1 MIYKVVYYSLS
12 QDIQYSP
19 LWKAKLED
27 CQKRVMIVD
36 GEQGGGL
43 RHIMQ
48 HFSFAPQRFESFAE
62 PRRKYACCINTI
74 AMLLAEIA
82 GDQRH
87 AREVRERATHSLE
100 SMTSQDILETGLA
113 ADFSE
118 VCIRRP
124 T

>member
-1 MIYKVVYYSLS
+1 MLASIS
-12 QDIQYSP
+12 
-19 LWKAKLED
+19 A
-27 CQKRVMIVD
+27 
-36 GEQGGGL
+36 
-43 RHIMQ
+43 
-48 HFSFAPQRFESFAE
+48 
-62 PRRKYACCINTI
+62 I

-87 AREVRERATHSLE
+87 TKNVRACAAHSLE

-113 ADFSE
+113 AYFSE